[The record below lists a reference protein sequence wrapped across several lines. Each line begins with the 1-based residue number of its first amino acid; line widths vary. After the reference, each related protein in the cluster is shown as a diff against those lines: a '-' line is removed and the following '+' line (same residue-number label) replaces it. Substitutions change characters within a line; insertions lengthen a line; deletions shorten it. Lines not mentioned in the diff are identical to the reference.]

1 MTEQEEFE
9 FRRRFE
15 LEQQAQKPNPT
26 LEQKLLSSV
35 PGRLLQG
42 ARDPIDAAA
51 QLLPRGLEFVSSVG
65 GLAPNPVSEFFGS
78 EAQRVDK
85 GISEAEAKYNEAR
98 RATGQDGFD
107 AARLVGNIAS
117 PANLAISARIPM
129 LSKTIAGRFGGGVA
143 TGMAGGALQPV
154 DMSGGDN
161 FAATKIGQTVIGG
174 VTGGVATPILGKM
187 GDFVARK
194 LAETSN
200 SPTLVRL
207 QDVAKEFAES
217 SGLNW
222 FALRPNEQTELVS
235 AAQKAAEQYKGIDP
249 KVAGRIKDFE
259 SLGMPYTLGQ
269 VTREPMQFATEKNL
283 TQVPGVGDPLRE
295 RFMAQNAMLQKTIG
309 GLAQGANEQQFAG
322 NALVNS
328 LRNYDNTLAKQVG
341 DAYKLARESVGKDA
355 EVPLQGLAQD
365 FAQVL
370 NDFGDKVPSGV
381 RNNFADYGLDPTNA
395 KMTQRKLFT
404 VEEADKLL
412 KVINANQSSDPA
424 TNTALKMLRDSV
436 KRSVLQ
442 DAGVDDVFATARKMA
457 AQRFS
462 LQDAIPALDAAASGS
477 ANPDTF
483 VQNFILSQTA
493 STPKVK
499 ELAKLLREN
508 DPQAF
513 QEAKT
518 QMAAYLQRQ
527 AFGEN
532 LAGDK
537 SLSAERFAKA
547 LRELG
552 TEKIEAFFTKPEVDL
567 LRRTARI
574 GSYMESVPYASRPNT
589 SGNFGAIT
597 NIAARI
603 PGMPVTS
610 AIVGA
615 LKNSVG
621 NQLAVSK
628 ALSGKPEANLTPEQV
643 RYLSQLLTVG
653 GLSSG
658 ASTAQSLK

>member
-9 FRRRFE
+9 FRARFE
-15 LEQQAQKPNPT
+15 AEQAQRQPSLK
-26 LEQKLLSSV
+26 QKIQASV
-35 PGRLLQG
+35 PGRFLQG
-42 ARDPIDAAA
+42 MRDPIDAGA
-51 QLLPRGLEFVSSVG
+51 QLLPRGLEFATSLG
-65 GLAPNPVSEFFGS
+65 GFAENPVSNFFGS
-78 EAQRVDK
+78 EARRVDE
-85 GISEAEAKYNEAR
+85 GISDAEAEYNAAR
-98 RATGQDGFD
+98 KATGQEGADI
-107 AARLVGNIAS
+107 ARFAGNVAS
-117 PANLAISARIPM
+117 PANMAIAARVPM
-129 LSKTIAGRFGGGVA
+129 LATTTAGRVGGGVA
-143 TGMAGGALQPV
+143 TGMIGGALQPV
-154 DMSGGDN
+154 DMAGGDN
-161 FAATKIGQTVIGG
+161 FAATKAGQTILGG
-174 VTGGVATPILGKM
+174 VTGGIAAPILGKM
-187 GDFVARK
+187 GDFVTRK
-194 LAETSN
+194 LAETRN
-200 SPTLVRL
+200 SPTVIQLE
-207 QDVAKEFAES
+207 QVAQEFAQN

-222 FALRPNEQTELVS
+222 SALKPNEQIELVG
-235 AAQKAAEQYKGIDP
+235 AARRAAEQYKGIDP

-283 TQVPGVGDPLRE
+283 TQVAGVGDPLRE
-295 RFMAQNAMLQKTIG
+295 RFMAQNAMLQKTMG

-328 LRNYDNTLAKQVG
+328 LRNYDSTLSKQVG
-341 DAYKLARESVGKDA
+341 DAYKLAREQAGKDA

-381 RNNFADYGLDPTNA
+381 RNNFASYGIGPVD
-395 KMTQRKLFT
+395 KGMTQRKVFT

-436 KRSVLQ
+436 KRSVLD
-442 DAGVDDVFATARKMA
+442 DAGVDDVFSPARKLA

-508 DPQAF
+508 DPRAF

-518 QMAAYLQRQ
+518 QMASYLQRQ

-537 SLSAERFAKA
+537 TLSAERFAKA

-552 TEKIEAFFTKPEVDL
+552 TDKMKAFFTEPEVDL
-567 LRRTARI
+567 LRRTARV

-589 SGNFGAIT
+589 SGNFGAIS
-597 NIAARI
+597 NIAQRI

-610 AIVGA
+610 AVVGA

-621 NQLAVSK
+621 NQLSVSK
-628 ALSGKPEANLTPEQV
+628 ALSGKPDPNLTPEQV
-643 RYLSQLLTVG
+643 RYLSQILSAG
-653 GLSSG
+653 GLAAG
-658 ASTAQSLK
+658 ASTAQNLK